1 MWHGDLVA
9 IDTPWSLAT
18 SLPKVAAQAMFRV
31 HLSNLL
37 PKITKVICSVSG
49 AFDNYMYCVH
59 CSTRKLSSLV
69 FVPF

>member
-18 SLPKVAAQAMFRV
+18 SLPKVAARAMFRV

-37 PKITKVICSVSG
+37 PKVAKVICSVGS
-49 AFDNYMYCVH
+49 AFDNYRVH
-59 CSTRKLSSLV
+59 YSTRNFSSLV